1 MDPIITR
8 FPPSPTGYLHI
19 GGARTALFNWLYARK
34 TNGKFVLRIEDTDEV
49 RSTKESVDAI
59 LESME
64 WLGMDWDDGPYFQ
77 TQRHDIYNE
86 YIDRLVESGHA
97 YYCDCSPEEV
107 NAMREE
113 AKAKGLK
120 PMYNGKCR
128 NRGLKKGENTV
139 VRLKTPDTGVT
150 VVEDIVKG
158 STAFQNAEIDDFIIQ
173 RSNGVAMYNL
183 AVVIDDIT
191 MGINTIVRG
200 DDHLVN
206 TPKQMLIYQA
216 LGADMPVFGHVPMV
230 LGSDKSRLSK
240 RHGAMSVGEYKK
252 MGFLADALINYL
264 VRLGWSHGDQEFFER
279 EELIEK
285 FDLEHLGRSASM
297 FDMDKLYSLNAKHI
311 QKKSPAELAAPLL
324 DHLAEL
330 GIDAQDDT
338 FTHGVIETLQPRS
351 KTLVE
356 MAEAAQFYYKDEVEF
371 EEKAAK
377 KFLKP
382 EAASLLTRC
391 AEGIAAL
398 DEYTHENLE
407 TLFKAVMEETALGF
421 GKIAQ
426 PLRVAVTGTTV
437 SPGIFEMLLALG
449 KEKTVQRI
457 EKAAAFAGSNAE

>member
-1 MDPIITR
+1 MDTIITR

-34 TNGKFVLRIEDTDEV
+34 TKGKFVLRIEDTDEV
-49 RSTKESVDAI
+49 RSTQESVDAI
-59 LESME
+59 LDAME

-77 TQRHDIYNE
+77 TQRHDIYNAH
-86 YIDRLVESGHA
+86 IDRLVESGHA
-97 YYCDCSPEEV
+97 YYCDCTPEEV
-107 NAMREE
+107 DAMREE

-120 PMYNGKCR
+120 PMYNGRCR
-128 NRGLKKGENTV
+128 HRGLKKGENTV
-139 VRLKTPDTGVT
+139 VRLKTPDSGVT
-150 VVEDIVKG
+150 VVEDVVKG

-200 DDHLVN
+200 DDHLIN

-216 LGADMPVFGHVPMV
+216 LGADLPVFGHVPMV
-230 LGSDKSRLSK
+230 LGPDKSRLSK
-240 RHGAMSVGEYKK
+240 RHGAMSVAEYRK
-252 MGFLADALINYL
+252 MGFLPDAVINYL
-264 VRLGWSHGDQEFFER
+264 VRLGWSHGDQEFFQR
-279 EELIEK
+279 DELIEK

-297 FDMDKLYSLNAKHI
+297 FDTDKLLNLNAKHI
-311 QKKSPAELAAPLL
+311 QSKSPEELAGPLL
-324 DHLAEL
+324 PHLADL
-330 GIDAQDDT
+330 GIQAENDD
-338 FTHGVIETLQPRS
+338 FTRGVIETLQPRS

-356 MAEAAQFYYKDEVEF
+356 MAEAAVFYYKAEIEF

-382 EAASLLTRC
+382 GTADLLAQC
-391 AEGIAAL
+391 ADGIDAMA
-398 DEYTHENLE
+398 DFTEKDME
-407 TLFKAVMEETALGF
+407 TLFKGIMEERELGF

-449 KEKTVQRI
+449 RETTVKRI
-457 EKAAAFAGSNAE
+457 RAAAAFCGRQA

>member
-1 MDPIITR
+1 MDTIITR

-34 TNGKFVLRIEDTDEV
+34 TGGKFVLRIEDTDEV
-49 RSTKESVDAI
+49 RSTRESVDAI
-59 LESME
+59 LESMK
-64 WLGMDWDDGPYFQ
+64 WLGIDWDEGPYFQ

-86 YIDRLVESGHA
+86 HIDRLIQSGHA
-97 YYCDCSPEEV
+97 YYCDCTPEEV
-107 NAMREE
+107 DTMREE

-120 PMYNGKCR
+120 PMYNGRCR
-128 NRGLKKGENTV
+128 ERNLTKDNNTV
-139 VRLKTPDTGVT
+139 VRLKTPDSGVT
-150 VVEDIVKG
+150 IVEDVVKG
-158 STAFQNAEIDDFIIQ
+158 NTAFQNAEIDDFIIQ

-191 MGINTIVRG
+191 MGINTVLRG
-200 DDHLVN
+200 DDHLIN

-216 LGADMPVFGHVPMV
+216 LGADLPVFGHVPMV

-240 RHGAMSVGEYKK
+240 RHGAMSVGEYQK
-252 MGFLADALINYL
+252 MGFLPDAMINYL

-279 EELIEK
+279 DDLIKK

-297 FDMDKLYSLNAKHI
+297 FDTDKLMALNAKHI
-311 QKKSPAELAAPLL
+311 QKKSPAELAGELL
-324 DHLAEL
+324 PHLSGL
-330 GIDAQDDT
+330 GIEAENNG
-338 FTHGVIETLQPRS
+338 FTQGVVETLQPRS

-356 MAEAAQFYYKDEVEF
+356 MAEAAVFYYAEEIEF

-382 EAASLLTRC
+382 AAAPMLTQC
-391 AEGIAAL
+391 ADAITAL
-398 DEYTHENLE
+398 EDYTQE
-407 TLFKAVMEETALGF
+407 TLENVFKAVMEETGLGF

-449 KEKTVQRI
+449 KEKTLSRLK
-457 EKAAAFAGSNAE
+457 KAAEFARDQA

>member
-1 MDPIITR
+1 MDTIITR

-34 TNGKFVLRIEDTDEV
+34 TGGKFVLRIEDTDEV
-49 RSTKESVDAI
+49 RSTRESVDAI
-59 LESME
+59 LESMK
-64 WLGMDWDDGPYFQ
+64 WLGIDWDEGPYFQ

-86 YIDRLVESGHA
+86 HIDRLIQSGHA
-97 YYCDCSPEEV
+97 YYCDCTPEEV
-107 NAMREE
+107 DTMREE

-120 PMYNGKCR
+120 PMYNGRCR
-128 NRGLKKGENTV
+128 ERNLTKDDNTV
-139 VRLKTPDTGVT
+139 VRLRTPDSGVT
-150 VVEDIVKG
+150 IVEDVVKG
-158 STAFQNAEIDDFIIQ
+158 NTAFQNAEIDDFIIQ

-191 MGINTIVRG
+191 MGINTVLRG
-200 DDHLVN
+200 DDHLIN

-216 LGADMPVFGHVPMV
+216 LGADLPVFGHVPMV

-240 RHGAMSVGEYKK
+240 RHGAMSVGEYQK
-252 MGFLADALINYL
+252 MGFLPDAMINYL

-279 EELIEK
+279 DDLIKK

-297 FDMDKLYSLNAKHI
+297 FDTDKLMALNAKHI
-311 QKKSPAELAAPLL
+311 QKKSPAELAGELL
-324 DHLAEL
+324 PHLSGL
-330 GIDAQDDT
+330 GIEAENNG
-338 FTHGVIETLQPRS
+338 FTQGVIETLQPRS

-356 MAEAAQFYYKDEVEF
+356 MAEAAVFYYAEEIEF

-382 EAASLLTRC
+382 AAAPMLTQC
-391 AEGIAAL
+391 ADAITAL
-398 DEYTHENLE
+398 EDYTQE
-407 TLFKAVMEETALGF
+407 TLENVFKAVMEETGLGF

-449 KEKTVQRI
+449 KEKTVSRI
-457 EKAAAFAGSNAE
+457 KKAAEFTQALD